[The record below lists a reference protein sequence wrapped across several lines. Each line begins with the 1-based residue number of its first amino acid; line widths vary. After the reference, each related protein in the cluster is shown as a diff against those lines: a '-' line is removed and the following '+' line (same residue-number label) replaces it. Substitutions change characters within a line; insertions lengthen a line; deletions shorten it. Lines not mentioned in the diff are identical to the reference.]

1 MNGTPI
7 LVNDVMTAR
16 VVALRTGAA
25 FKDIV
30 KAMREWRVSALPV
43 LDDAGHVVGVVS
55 EADLLPKEEYSGGD
69 VGRYGQVQDFA
80 EVRKADA
87 VTAGELMTTPAV
99 MVAPDA
105 TLAHAARVM
114 ARNRVKR
121 LPVVGRD
128 GTLNGIVSRS
138 DLLKIF
144 LRDDEAIGEEVR
156 RDVVVRLFGTH
167 TEAIRSDV
175 HDGVVTLAGRVHETA
190 LIPLAIRLA
199 RAVPGVVDVRCA
211 LVGLPRH
218 PDLDPDLPDT
228 DLPGAGRAVTP

>member
-1 MNGTPI
+1 MNGTPT
-7 LVNDVMTAR
+7 LVNDVMTPR

-43 LDDAGHVVGVVS
+43 LDDAGYVVGVVS

-87 VTAGELMTTPAV
+87 VTAGELMTTPAII
-99 MVAPDA
+99 VAPDA

-167 TEAIRSDV
+167 TEAIWAEV
-175 HDGVVTLAGRVHETA
+175 HDGVVTLSGRVHETA
-190 LIPLAIRLA
+190 LIPLATRLA

-211 LVGLPRH
+211 LVGMPRH

-228 DLPGAGRAVTP
+228 DLPGAGRAVTH